1 MIIQWCVKGL
11 HLPDDGTARSL
22 IDTRAGLVCNWWR
35 EVHKISP
42 REIRDR
48 LTPGNI
54 DRHVNHFTEND
65 PATGLPFSRHSPFI
79 SLSAGTVERDT
90 LAATNHV
97 HRARKTALWF
107 GTEFGKHEFAYLYT
121 CWVLLAPRAAVR
133 IEGVAEEVRDL
144 NAYRRYSA
152 YQTEGE
158 VAAKVI
164 VPDNQIAACEKW
176 VLDPPANQFRKV
188 WTQQNPRFNP
198 PEILSNVRELI

>member
-1 MIIQWCVKGL
+1 MIIQWCIKGL
-11 HLPDDGTARSL
+11 HLPDDAQARSV
-22 IDTRAGLVCNWWR
+22 IDQRTGLLCNWWR
-35 EVHKISP
+35 EVGTISP
-42 REIRDR
+42 QEIRQK

-54 DRHVNHFTEND
+54 DRHVNHFTDHD
-65 PATGLPFSRHSPFI
+65 PATGAPFATNSPFI
-79 SLSAGTVERDT
+79 SLSAGTVERDV

-107 GTEFGKHEFAYLYT
+107 GTQFGQHDVAYLYT
-121 CWVLLAPRAAVR
+121 CWVILAPRAAVG

-164 VPDNQIAACEKW
+164 VPDNQIRSCEKW
-176 VLDPPANQFRKV
+176 ELLPSGERFHRV
-188 WTQQNPRFNP
+188 WPQWNPRFNP
-198 PEILSNVRELI
+198 PETLSNVRELI